1 MPVAPAASRALSRI
15 GLALLAAL
23 WTLAPALAAPRL
35 ALVIGNGAYE
45 QVSPLINPLNDA
57 ADMARRLQ
65 EIGFEVTLATNLDRS
80 KMNAAIRNLRRRAQQ
95 EQASVVAFFYAGHG
109 VQVDGIN
116 YILPVDMI
124 VPESRFDL
132 DDTGVRVPDVL
143 RNLQDAAQTALVFID
158 ACREDPFKAATRNL
172 RRSTSFSE
180 PEMEPP
186 GAGMLVAWSA
196 GNGELAAD
204 GEGRNSPFTAAL
216 LEHIA
221 TPGVDI
227 RTVLAMVRD
236 AMDKSRTEQVSVT
249 SDRIRGQFVLVEAKP
264 EAPPPEPADIVIQTP
279 PPPDELIVWQGI
291 QNSTEAI
298 DFELFLQEFPESRFA
313 RFAKMRLERLQ
324 QQAAP
329 AADGP
334 AASSRAT
341 PSTSAESTATP
352 TPVVVPMAP
361 KEPAAT
367 PPPAAEAAPAAE
379 PEYAPAQASEPPV
392 EPEPEAK
399 VAALPDPRREEP
411 AAPLVAP
418 APPVPEPTPAPPAAL
433 PAPVPA
439 APAPEDGLQPGPP
452 PAERMWTKGKVNLRA
467 SPSRTGSL
475 LGSLAPSTELTVLAS
490 RGGWLEV
497 QSADGQHGYVFG
509 ELVTAQEPRVAAVAP
524 DTTPAP
530 AATKGTRKVGEVFRD
545 CPDCPELVA
554 IAPLSGTIG
563 SPASEP
569 GRYPDEGAPQTAKI
583 DKPLAV
589 GRYEVTFAEWDACAA
604 AGGCGKYRPSDKG
617 WGRGSRPVINVS
629 HDDAQAY
636 VSWLS
641 RKTGKDY
648 RLLREAEWEL
658 LARAG
663 SSGPNPWNDDERRA
677 CSVANGHDETSRR
690 ANALGMLPFACDDG
704 FATTAPVGSF
714 APNSLGLFDMLGN
727 VTEWTADCYG
737 PVPAVGGNPP
747 KSCAERVVRGG
758 SWGAPLDDMR
768 YARRLGVPPKSRT
781 STDGFRVARGLS
793 EGLLDRGGAPLVA
806 GGG

>member
-1 MPVAPAASRALSRI
+1 MPVAGAANRALLI
-15 GLALLAAL
+15 LGLVLLGLL
-23 WTLAPALAAPRL
+23 WTLAPALAGSRL
-35 ALVIGNGAYE
+35 ALVIGNGAYT
-45 QVSPLINPLNDA
+45 QVSPLVNPLNDA
-57 ADMARRLQ
+57 ADMARRLE

-95 EQASVVAFFYAGHG
+95 EQASVVALFYAGHG

-116 YILPVDMI
+116 YLLPVDMI

-158 ACREDPFKAATRNL
+158 ACREDPFKAVTRNL
-172 RRSTSFSE
+172 RRSTSFAE

-186 GAGMLVAWSA
+186 GVGMLVAWSA

-227 RTVLAMVRD
+227 RQVLGMVRD
-236 AMDKSRTEQVSVT
+236 SMEKSRTEQVSVT

-264 EAPPPEPADIVIQTP
+264 EPAPTEAPDIVIQTP

-291 QNSTEAI
+291 QNSTEAS
-298 DFELFLQEFPESRFA
+298 DFELFLQDFPQGRFA
-313 RFAKMRLERLQ
+313 RFARTRLERLQ
-324 QQAAP
+324 QQVALERTAAP
-329 AADGP
+329 Q
-334 AASSRAT
+334 
-341 PSTSAESTATP
+341 
-352 TPVVVPMAP
+352 
-361 KEPAAT
+361 
-367 PPPAAEAAPAAE
+367 PPAEAAPAPE
-379 PEYAPAQASEPPV
+379 PEYAPAQASEPPAA
-392 EPEPEAK
+392 PEPEAK
-399 VAALPDPRREEP
+399 IAALPDPRHGAP
-411 AAPLVAP
+411 APALVAP
-418 APPVPEPTPAPPAAL
+418 APPPLQPTPAPPTAL
-433 PAPVPA
+433 PTPVPA
-439 APAPEDGLQPGPP
+439 TSAPEDGLRPGPP
-452 PAERMWTKGKVNLRA
+452 PAERMWTRSKVNLRA
-467 SPSRTGSL
+467 SPSRTGLL

-509 ELVTAQEPRVAAVAP
+509 ELVTTQEPTVAAVTPA
-524 DTTPAP
+524 TPAP
-530 AATKGTRKVGEVFRD
+530 TAAKGGRKVGEVFRD

-554 IAPLSGTIG
+554 IAPQAGTIG
-563 SPASEP
+563 SPVSEP
-569 GRYPDEGAPQTAKI
+569 GRYPDEGAPQTATI
-583 DKPLAV
+583 GEPLAV
-589 GRYEVTFAEWDACAA
+589 GRHEVTFAEWDACVA

-629 HDDAQAY
+629 HADAQAY
-636 VSWLS
+636 VTWLS

-658 LARAG
+658 LARGG

-677 CSVANGHDETSRR
+677 CSFANGHDETSRR
-690 ANALGMLPFACDDG
+690 VNALGMLAFACDDG
-704 FATTAPVGSF
+704 FAATAPVGSF

-727 VTEWTADCYG
+727 VAEWTADCYG
-737 PVPAVGGNPP
+737 PAPTLGGTPPAR
-747 KSCAERVVRGG
+747 CAERVVRGG
-758 SWGAPLDDMR
+758 SWAAPLDDMR
-768 YARRLGVPPKSRT
+768 YARRLGVPPTSRT
-781 STDGFRVARGLS
+781 SSDGFRVARGLS

>member
-1 MPVAPAASRALSRI
+1 MPVARAAGRALSLI
-15 GLALLAAL
+15 GLALLSAL
-23 WTLAPALAAPRL
+23 WALTPALAGPRL

-45 QVSPLINPLNDA
+45 QVSPLVNPLNDA

-95 EQASVVAFFYAGHG
+95 EEASVVAFFYAGHG

-172 RRSTSFSE
+172 RRSTSFAE
-180 PEMEPP
+180 AEMEPP
-186 GAGMLVAWSA
+186 GSGMLVAWSA

-227 RTVLAMVRD
+227 RTVLALVRD
-236 AMDKSRTEQVSVT
+236 SMDKSRTEQVSVT
-249 SDRIRGQFVLVEAKP
+249 SDRIRGQFVLVEPKP
-264 EAPPPEPADIVIQTP
+264 EPPPAEAPDIVIQTP

-313 RFAKMRLERLQ
+313 RFARMRLERLQ
-324 QQAAP
+324 QQPPLAPTEPAVTLPSPAQAAP
-329 AADGP
+329 AP
-334 AASSRAT
+334 
-341 PSTSAESTATP
+341 
-352 TPVVVPMAP
+352 
-361 KEPAAT
+361 
-367 PPPAAEAAPAAE
+367 E

-411 AAPLVAP
+411 APALVAP
-418 APPVPEPTPAPPAAL
+418 APPAPEPTPAPPAAL
-433 PAPVPA
+433 PTPVPA
-439 APAPEDGLQPGPP
+439 APAQEDGLQSGPP

-475 LGSLAPSTELTVLAS
+475 LGSLAPATELTVLAS

-509 ELVTAQEPRVAAVAP
+509 ELVTTQEPTVAAVAP
-524 DTTPAP
+524 DPPPA
-530 AATKGTRKVGEVFRD
+530 AATKGARKVGEVFRD
-545 CPDCPELVA
+545 CAECPELVA
-554 IAPLSGTIG
+554 VAPQSGTIG

-583 DKPLAV
+583 EQPLAV
-589 GRYEVTFAEWDACAA
+589 GRYEVTFAEWDACVA
-604 AGGCGKYRPSDKG
+604 AGGCGAYRPSDKG
-617 WGRGSRPVINVS
+617 WGRGNRPVINVS
-629 HDDAQAY
+629 FDDAQAY
-636 VSWLS
+636 VAWLS

-648 RLLREAEWEL
+648 RLLREAQWEL

-677 CSVANGHDETSRR
+677 CTFANGHDETSRR

-704 FATTAPVGSF
+704 FAVTAPVGSF

-737 PVPAVGGNPP
+737 PAPVVGGNAP
-747 KSCAERVVRGG
+747 KGCAERVVRGG

-768 YARRLGVPPKSRT
+768 YARRLGVPPRSRT